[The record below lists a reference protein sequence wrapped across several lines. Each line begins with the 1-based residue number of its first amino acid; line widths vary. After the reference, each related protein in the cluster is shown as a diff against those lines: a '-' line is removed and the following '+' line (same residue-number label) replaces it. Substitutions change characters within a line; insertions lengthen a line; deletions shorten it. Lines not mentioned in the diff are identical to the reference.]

1 MRDTVVVANA
11 PWRWRPDFVALVRRA
26 AMVLAADGGAN
37 HLARIGVRPDA
48 VVGDLDSIRPEVRR
62 WIGEERMVART
73 DQDVTD
79 LQKTLAYAFDERGA
93 ERVTILAATAGRL
106 DHAVENLAL
115 LGRWSGRG
123 EVELRDARHRIVAVA
138 GTRTLP
144 TAAGQTVSLVPLG
157 RCGRIWTEGLR
168 WKLDGE
174 PLDVTGRSGVSN
186 VADGRRIE
194 LRVEDGTVLVF
205 LSEPSTE
212 A

>member
-1 MRDTVVVANA
+1 MRETVVVANA

-26 AMVLAADGGAN
+26 WMVLAADGGAN
-37 HLARIGVRPDA
+37 HLARIGVRPEA

-62 WIGEERMVART
+62 WIGEERMVGRT

-93 ERVTILAATAGRL
+93 EKVTVLAATAGRL
-106 DHAVENLAL
+106 DHAMENLAL

-138 GTRTLP
+138 GSRALP
-144 TAAGQTVSLVPLG
+144 TTAGQVVSLMPLG

-168 WKLDGE
+168 WRLDGE
-174 PLDVTGRSGVSN
+174 PLDLAGRTGISN
-186 VADGRRIE
+186 VADGDRIE
-194 LRVEDGTVLVF
+194 LRVEEGTVLVF
-205 LSEPSTE
+205 LFEPPAE
-212 A
+212 G